1 MADLIINPKRLARNS
16 DPVTSHM
23 AAERVRE
30 FAPTHRGD
38 ILRVLSL
45 KGPMTV
51 DQIAYEAGLP
61 SQAVNKRLPELE
73 RMKLANPLDGVM
85 RPSASGRMARVWSAA

>member
-1 MADLIINPKRLARNS
+1 MNQPNESIKLARNS
-16 DPVTSHM
+16 DPATSHM

-51 DQIAYEAGLP
+51 DQIACEAGLP
-61 SQAVNKRLPELE
+61 SQAVNKRLPELQ
-73 RMKLANPLDGVM
+73 RLGMANPLDGVL
-85 RPSASGRMARVWSAA
+85 RPSDSGRMARVWSAA

>member
-1 MADLIINPKRLARNS
+1 MNQPNESIKLARNS
-16 DPVTSHM
+16 DPATSHM

-61 SQAVNKRLPELE
+61 SQAVNKRLPELQRLGMAVPVE
-73 RMKLANPLDGVM
+73 GEI

>member
-23 AAERVRE
+23 AAAMVRK

-51 DQIAYEAGLP
+51 DQIAYESGLP
-61 SQAVNKRLPELE
+61 SQAVNKRLPELQ
-73 RMKLANPLDGVM
+73 RLKLATPLDGM
-85 RPSASGRMARVWSAA
+85 LRPSDSGRMARVWSAA

>member
-1 MADLIINPKRLARNS
+1 MADIIVNPQRLARNT

-38 ILRVLSL
+38 ILRVLTL

-61 SQAVNKRLPELE
+61 SQAVNKRLPELQD
-73 RMKLANPLDGVM
+73 RNLAYPLKGVL